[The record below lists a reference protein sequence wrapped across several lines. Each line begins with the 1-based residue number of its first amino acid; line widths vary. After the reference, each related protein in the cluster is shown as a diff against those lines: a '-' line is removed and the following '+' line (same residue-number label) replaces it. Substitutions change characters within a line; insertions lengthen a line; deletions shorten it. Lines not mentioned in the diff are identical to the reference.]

1 MFRYCSENIIVF
13 HRDSTEYVVANN
25 VSLML
30 LFLEFVD
37 QSSGTKTSGGQVLSL
52 ARLPIPAGK
61 QAIPGRSSI
70 TPKEMYPAE
79 LFKRNKERRFAC
91 LGKEQRKD
99 SGVNYARSRSANA
112 TRILHLGRTT
122 SFSEGS
128 ADEEDGKVGGSSAC
142 PVLEDEQ
149 DVS

>member
-1 MFRYCSENIIVF
+1 
-13 HRDSTEYVVANN
+13 
-25 VSLML
+25 ML

-52 ARLPIPAGK
+52 AGLPIPAGK
-61 QAIPGRSSI
+61 QAIPRRSS
-70 TPKEMYPAE
+70 KGMYPAE

-112 TRILHLGRTT
+112 TQILHLGRTT

-142 PVLEDEQ
+142 PVLEDEH